1 MSDNRKSKLTKWQ
14 QFKLRLKLLQIW
26 FIKNIFV
33 FVWILFIVGLGLAC
47 GGYIT
52 KDTPILGTIFGS
64 VSEDVAAAISQ
75 SGGNITVYSVIES
88 IITIGFAFAICA
100 AKLKRLGIKD
110 IKSRKVKV
118 LLIQAG
124 LYFNEDGKLTK
135 RVETITN
142 TDINGD
148 GKIGDMPTD
157 ATSENIFQSIKR
169 AGEEFVTI
177 VKLDLSEVEEDK
189 KEEAYEAVGLEE
201 TKEAIDNIIVD
212 TTKDT
217 ASLFDPDSKD
227 ENEEVAN
234 SDVTIK
240 EKKKNIFKR
249 LFGSAKNFVGDIVSD
264 YKMSRDLEKTDKELT
279 KEEKQEKIKKSS
291 KKKLKE
297 NYEKVTEEKTDNSVS
312 NITEIETPVIDIN
325 LNETAEVETP
335 EIVEEKTEKEIPVVN
350 VNINVT
356 NINTKMTANETHN
369 YRSDSSQS
377 ALDDFLANLKKN
389 KK

>member
-1 MSDNRKSKLTKWQ
+1 MSDNGKSKLTKWQ

-52 KDTPILGTIFGS
+52 KDTPILGIIFGS

-75 SGGNITVYSVIES
+75 NGGNVTVYSVIES

-124 LYFNEDGKLTK
+124 LYFNEAGKLTK

-142 TDINGD
+142 TDIDGD
-148 GKIGDMPTD
+148 GNIGDIPAED
-157 ATSENIFQSIKR
+157 TSENIFQSIKR

-189 KEEAYEAVGLEE
+189 KAEAYEAVGLEE
-201 TKEAIDNIIVD
+201 TKEAIDDIIIDVA
-212 TTKDT
+212 KDT

-227 ENEEVAN
+227 NNEEVAN
-234 SDVTIK
+234 SDNTE
-240 EKKKNIFKR
+240 EKKKNIVKR
-249 LFGSAKNFVGDIVSD
+249 LFGSAKKFVCDIISD
-264 YKMSRDLEKTDKELT
+264 YKMTKDLEKPDEKLT
-279 KEEKQEKIKKSS
+279 KEEKQENIKKIS

-312 NITEIETPVIDIN
+312 NITEIVTPVIDIN
-325 LNETAEVETP
+325 LNETTEIETP
-335 EIVEEKTEKEIPVVN
+335 ENTEDKTEQEVQTAN
-350 VNINVT
+350 VSVNVT
-356 NINTKMTANETHN
+356 NINTKTAANETHN
-369 YRSDSSQS
+369 FNSDSSQS

-389 KK
+389 KR

>member
-1 MSDNRKSKLTKWQ
+1 MSDNGKSKLTKWQ

-52 KDTPILGTIFGS
+52 KDTPILGIIFGS

-75 SGGNITVYSVIES
+75 NGGNVTVYSVIES

-124 LYFNEDGKLTK
+124 LYFNEAGKLTK

-142 TDINGD
+142 TDIDGD
-148 GKIGDMPTD
+148 GNIGDIPAED
-157 ATSENIFQSIKR
+157 TSENIFQSIKR

-189 KEEAYEAVGLEE
+189 KAEAYEAVGLEE
-201 TKEAIDNIIVD
+201 TKEAIDDIIIDVA
-212 TTKDT
+212 KDT

-227 ENEEVAN
+227 NNEEVAN
-234 SDVTIK
+234 SDNTE
-240 EKKKNIFKR
+240 EKKKNIVKR
-249 LFGSAKNFVGDIVSD
+249 LFGSAKKFVCDIISD
-264 YKMSRDLEKTDKELT
+264 YKMTKDLEKPDEKLT
-279 KEEKQEKIKKSS
+279 KEEKQENIKKIS

-312 NITEIETPVIDIN
+312 NITEIVTPVIDIN
-325 LNETAEVETP
+325 LNETTEIETP
-335 EIVEEKTEKEIPVVN
+335 ENTEDKTEQEVQ
-350 VNINVT
+350 
-356 NINTKMTANETHN
+356 TANV
-369 YRSDSSQS
+369 
-377 ALDDFLANLKKN
+377 
-389 KK
+389 